1 MRHPAM
7 DQGSFA
13 PLSAKGALAFADIVG
28 AALAED
34 AAGTDIT
41 SVATIDPTARARAQ
55 IVSRANAV
63 IAGLPIAGLTFREVD
78 ATTAFDEL
86 TEDGRLVAAG
96 PIARVSGSARSL
108 LAAERVAL
116 NFLGHLSGIA
126 SLTQRYV
133 ELVRD
138 LPVRICDTR
147 KTTPGLRALERYAVR
162 AGGGYNHR
170 FDLSDAVLIKDNH
183 LAASGSVTQAIA
195 RARAATPGGTIVE
208 VECESVR
215 QVAEAVAGAADAIL
229 LDNMD
234 LADLRAAVELA
245 RGKALLEASGG
256 VTLGNVRAIA
266 LTGVDIISV
275 GALTHSA
282 PAADVALDFVLA
294 AE

>member
-1 MRHPAM
+1 M
-7 DQGSFA
+7 DQSPFA
-13 PLSAKGALAFADIVG
+13 PLSAKGALAFADIVS

-34 AAGTDIT
+34 AAGMDIT
-41 SVATIDPTARARAQ
+41 SIATIDPVARARAQ
-55 IVSRANAV
+55 IASRANAV
-63 IAGLPIAGLTFREVD
+63 IAGLPIAALAFREVD
-78 ATTAFDEL
+78 AATAFDEL
-86 TEDGRLVAAG
+86 TEDGRPVAAG

-183 LAASGSVTQAIA
+183 LAASGSVAQAIA
-195 RARAATPGGTIVE
+195 RARAATPAGTIVE
-208 VECESVR
+208 VECESLR
-215 QVAEAVAGAADAIL
+215 QVAEAVAAAADAIL

-234 LADLRAAVELA
+234 LAHLREAVELA
-245 RGKALLEASGG
+245 HGNAFLEASGG

-282 PAADVALDFVLA
+282 PGADVALDFLSA